1 MQTDLSFYP
10 QVDPEKD
17 LIQKLKSFGTEIEH
31 KFQERRGAD
40 ILPPFLDT
48 ILKNLHDLDKITK
61 KHALKNK
68 ISSLDTTIT
77 AATRYYLDGKYEEYY
92 ARVKVI
98 ADKLKNLE
106 EIVL

>member
-1 MQTDLSFYP
+1 MQTDFGFYP
-10 QVDPEKD
+10 QGDPEKN
-17 LIQKLKSFGTEIEH
+17 LIQKLKSFGIEIEH

-40 ILPPFLDT
+40 ILPTFLDT

-61 KHALKNK
+61 KHELKNK
-68 ISSLDTTIT
+68 ISNLDTIIT
-77 AATRYYLDGKYEEYY
+77 AATRYYLDSKYEDYY
-92 ARVKVI
+92 ERVKVI